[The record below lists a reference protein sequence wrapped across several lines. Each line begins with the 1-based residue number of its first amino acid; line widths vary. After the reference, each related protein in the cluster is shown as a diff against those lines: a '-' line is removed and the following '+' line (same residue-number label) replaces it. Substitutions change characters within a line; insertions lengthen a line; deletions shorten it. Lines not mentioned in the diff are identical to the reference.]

1 MDIQENID
9 KIENLLQKNDPMQEL
24 ELIRY
29 INSLKINKTDAIF
42 NYYQDNDNNRVFFC
56 EDIEKTLQR
65 DKYTRKGDKSLA
77 NTCIINKWDR
87 LLSILLDNKY
97 ILNKETFINIGYI
110 YENKEIS
117 KSYNIFEKLKNY
129 PSSYKNQL
137 FFNELLKALAV
148 DRSKRRNTL
157 FYQEVFVNNI
167 TLSVDSITENDMII
181 FKKLNEL
188 HPLILLSI
196 SKNDKNNT
204 LFLNKD
210 DELKFYTTNINGY
223 LIGNILEEES
233 PDLIKIK
240 KQMYLLFLD
249 MYKKNKNEIV
259 NNTIKAF
266 SWKETE
272 NIRDILIESS
282 TLAENKIIE
291 KNFSSIEIK
300 KEMNKRL

>member
-9 KIENLLQKNDPMQEL
+9 KIESLLQKNGPVQEL
-24 ELIRY
+24 ELIKY
-29 INSLKINKTDAIF
+29 INSLKMNKVYAIF

-77 NTCIINKWDR
+77 NTCIINKWDK
-87 LLSILLDNKY
+87 LLSVLLDNKY

-117 KSYNIFEKLKNY
+117 KSYNVFEKLKNY

-137 FFNELLKALAV
+137 FFNELLKAFSV
-148 DRSKRRNTL
+148 DKLKRHKTL
-157 FYQEVFVNNI
+157 FYKEVFINNI
-167 TLSVDSITENDMII
+167 TLGVDSITENDMII
-181 FKKLNEL
+181 LKKLSGL

-196 SKNDKNNT
+196 SKNNEKNN
-204 LFLNKD
+204 LFSNKD
-210 DELKFYTTNINGY
+210 DELRFYTNNINDY
-223 LIGNILEEES
+223 FLNNILHEDCS
-233 PDLIKIK
+233 DLTKIK
-240 KQMYLLFLD
+240 TQMYLFFLD
-249 MYKKNKNEIV
+249 MHKKNKNKIID
-259 NNTIKAF
+259 NTIKAF

-272 NIRDILIESS
+272 DIRNILIESS
-282 TLAENKIIE
+282 VLAENKIIE
-291 KNFSSIEIK
+291 ENFSSIKMK

>member
-9 KIENLLQKNDPMQEL
+9 KIESLLQKNGPVQEL
-24 ELIRY
+24 ELIKY
-29 INSLKINKTDAIF
+29 INSLKMNKVYAIF
-42 NYYQDNDNNRVFFC
+42 NYYQDNDNNRLFFC

-65 DKYTRKGDKSLA
+65 DQYTRKGNKSLA

-110 YENKEIS
+110 YENKNIL

-137 FFNELLKALAV
+137 FFNELLKTLTV
-148 DRSKRRNTL
+148 ERSKRRNTL
-157 FYQEVFVNNI
+157 FYQEVFVDNI
-167 TLSVDSITENDMII
+167 TLYVDSITENDMII

-188 HPLILLSI
+188 PPLILLTI
-196 SKNDKNNT
+196 SKNNKNNT

-249 MYKKNKNEIV
+249 MYKNNKNEIV
-259 NNTIKAF
+259 NNTIKSF

-272 NIRDILIESS
+272 YIRDILIESS

-291 KNFSSIEIK
+291 ENFSSIEIK

>member
-9 KIENLLQKNDPMQEL
+9 KIESLLQKNGPVQEL
-24 ELIRY
+24 ELIKY
-29 INSLKINKTDAIF
+29 INSLKINKMDAIF

-65 DKYTRKGDKSLA
+65 DKYSRQGNKSLI
-77 NTCIINKWDR
+77 NTCVINKWDR
-87 LLSILLDNKY
+87 LFSILLDNKY

-110 YENKEIS
+110 YENKNIL
-117 KSYNIFEKLKNY
+117 KSYNIFKKLKNY

-137 FFNELLKALAV
+137 FFNELLKTLAV
-148 DRSKRRNTL
+148 ERSKRRNTL
-157 FYQEVFVNNI
+157 FYQEVFVDNI
-167 TLSVDSITENDMII
+167 TLCVDSITENDMII

-188 HPLILLSI
+188 PPLILLTI
-196 SKNDKNNT
+196 SKNNKNNT

-223 LIGNILEEES
+223 LIENILEEES

-240 KQMYLLFLD
+240 KQMYLLSLD
-249 MYKKNKNEIV
+249 MYKNNKNEIV
-259 NNTIKAF
+259 NNTIKSF

-272 NIRDILIESS
+272 YIRDILIESS
-282 TLAENKIIE
+282 TLAENKIIDE
-291 KNFSSIEIK
+291 NFSSIKIK